1 MKNILL
7 CGVGGQGTVLAS
19 KLIAQAA
26 MEKGMKAR
34 SAETIG
40 MAQRGGSVV
49 SHVRFG
55 QEIHSPLIPLGQADL
70 IMGFEPGEAM
80 RVIPYLKEGGS
91 MIVCPDAIL
100 PVTASL
106 GIGGY
111 SGAKAVEYLK
121 EHVSSLILVDGK
133 SICEECGSP
142 KVLNVAL
149 LGAAAA
155 GGMLGITAEEMESA
169 VMSRVPDKLKDMNRK
184 ALKLGAASVSN
195 MKR

>member
-26 MEKGMKAR
+26 MEKGMKAK

-55 QEIHSPLIPLGQADL
+55 QEIYIPLIPMGQADV
-70 IMGFEPGEAM
+70 IMAFEPGEAM
-80 RVIPYLKEGGS
+80 RAIPYLKEGGS

-111 SGAKAVEYLK
+111 SGTKAVEYLK
-121 EHVSSLILVDGK
+121 EHVKSLVLVDGT
-133 SICEECGSP
+133 SICKECGSP

-155 GGMLGITAEEMESA
+155 GGMLGITIEEMENA
-169 VMSRVPDKLKDMNRK
+169 VMNRVPDKLKDMNRK
-184 ALKLGAASVSN
+184 ALQLGAASVSN

>member
-26 MEKGMKAR
+26 MEKGLKAR

-55 QEIHSPLIPLGQADL
+55 REIYSPLIPFGQADVV
-70 IMGFEPGEAM
+70 IGFEPGEAL
-80 RVIPYLKEGGS
+80 RALPYLKKGGS
-91 MIVCPDAIL
+91 LIVCPDAIL

-106 GIGGY
+106 GIGAY
-111 SGAKAVEYLK
+111 SGKDAVEYLK
-121 EHVSSLILVDGK
+121 KQDVHLVLVDGTA
-133 SICEECGSP
+133 ICRECGSP

-155 GGMLGITAEEMESA
+155 GGMLGITPEEMENA
-169 VMSRVPDKLKDMNRK
+169 VMNRVPEKLKEMNRK
-184 ALKLGAASVSN
+184 ALKLGAASV
-195 MKR
+195 K

>member
-26 MEKGMKAR
+26 MEKGMKAK

-40 MAQRGGSVV
+40 MAQRCGSVV

-55 QEIHSPLIPLGQADL
+55 QEIYSPLIPMGQADV
-70 IMGFEPGEAM
+70 IMAFEPGEAM
-80 RVIPYLKEGGS
+80 RAIPYLKEGGS

-111 SGAKAVEYLK
+111 SGIKAVEYLK
-121 EHVSSLILVDGK
+121 EHVKSLVLVDGT
-133 SICEECGSP
+133 SICKECGSP

-155 GGMLGITAEEMESA
+155 GGMLGITIEEMENA
-169 VMSRVPDKLKDMNRK
+169 VMNRVPDKLKDMNRK
-184 ALKLGAASVSN
+184 ALQLGAASVSN

>member
-26 MEKGMKAR
+26 MEKGLKAR

-55 QEIHSPLIPLGQADL
+55 QEIYSPLIPLGQADL
-70 IMGFEPGEAM
+70 VIAFEPGEAV
-80 RVIPYLKEGGS
+80 RALPYLKEGGS
-91 MIVCPDAIL
+91 LIVCPDAIL

-111 SGAKAVEYLK
+111 SGSKAVGYLEENVK
-121 EHVSSLILVDGK
+121 NLVLVDGK
-133 SICEECGSP
+133 SICNECGSP

-155 GGMLGITAEEMESA
+155 SGMLGITPEEMEHA
-169 VMSRVPDKLKDMNRK
+169 VMNRVPEKLKDMNRK
-184 ALKLGAASVSN
+184 ALKMGAESV
-195 MKR
+195 